1 LRKPAFISK
10 FICHLQVKPSFELI
24 NMMETTMN
32 MILKT
37 SLFTAAF
44 MAVGCAGTVVAPQS
58 EAALPDAVSSS
69 AGVIT
74 VKVDGL
80 KVQGGQ
86 VSAALFDEAGYK
98 GGAPLRGKNAEVS
111 SGSVILK
118 FEDMPAG
125 EYGLKM
131 YHDVDMDGQMNT
143 NAFGLP
149 TEPYAFSNNA
159 VGMMGPA
166 KWDAAKFTVS
176 ADGAVQDISFK

>member
-1 LRKPAFISK
+1 
-10 FICHLQVKPSFELI
+10 
-24 NMMETTMN
+24 MN
-32 MILKT
+32 MILKI
-37 SLFTAAF
+37 SLLTTAF
-44 MAVGCAGTVVAPQS
+44 MAAGCASNVITPQS
-58 EAALPDAVSSS
+58 EAALPDTISTS
-69 AGVIT
+69 AGVIM
-74 VKVDGL
+74 VKVDGFEA
-80 KVQGGQ
+80 QGGH

-98 GGAPLRGKNAEVS
+98 GGAPLRGQNAEVS
-111 SGSVILK
+111 GDSVTLK
-118 FEDMPAG
+118 FENLSAG

-176 ADGAVQDISFK
+176 KDGAVQNISFK